1 MKTLILSL
9 SLLLSSINAFA
20 QRTPEEKLSMAFYA
34 LHNMY
39 VDSVDVNPIVEEQL
53 RHLMLSL
60 DPHSEYLS
68 AADAFA
74 NEQMLLRPTA
84 SGAQQDVWS
93 AKTVVDAKMLDKHT
107 AYIRITMFNQST
119 VDEFHATID
128 SLRRFGMKSLVLDI
142 RQNGG
147 GFFDTALEMADE
159 FLPTGTLLVTTQGA
173 HSPKMEVRAQKK
185 GVFEK
190 GKLVL
195 LVDGGTMSA
204 AEIFAGAIQDHHRGV
219 LAGSRTFGKGLVQ
232 ETYQYSDG
240 SALRISVARY
250 FTPSGRCIQKPYKN
264 VPRNDYFSV
273 MGGIMPEITSAEN
286 LGDEQVLKNAAE
298 LLSNSKAYDS
308 ALAQHPYTASWTAM
322 GGNSETQRFRD
333 SKVQKSLTIN
343 GKLIDNSYDGRYMH
357 CYISDVTNADNVQDV
372 DSALVKNGKFTL
384 TLSSFTPGTLA
395 HLRFASI
402 GNSDHFATFDAPFV
416 LEEGKLTV
424 TYDTLG
430 YYLHGTPLN
439 NAYETHVV
447 SANRTIMA
455 KQRAINA
462 ERNSMQATRN
472 LSNEENEKF
481 NEQIRAL
488 YDEHYTKLSAF
499 IKQYISHPFAS
510 SLLFSTTIDRYP
522 EADRAFLLANCDQ
535 DMRQRVEERDRK
547 RREKQEEFRKSADAM
562 ALGAHYREILA
573 RTPDGTE
580 VKLSDYITP
589 GHVTLLD
596 FWASWCVPCQQ
607 EIPELKELYAKHH
620 PDGFDIISISLDTK
634 EAAWLKA
641 VDKNDMPWLQI
652 SDLKGWNGPITQD
665 YAIAAIPYL
674 LLLDGNGN
682 IILKNMHG
690 HLLRQAIEEAME
702 KLSRVP

>member
-1 MKTLILSL
+1 MKTFILSIA
-9 SLLLSSINAFA
+9 LLLCGINAFA

-53 RHLMLSL
+53 RHLMLAL

-68 AADAFA
+68 AAEAFA

-84 SGAQQDVWS
+84 SGTQQDAWS
-93 AKTVVDAKMLDKHT
+93 TKTVVDAKMLDKHT
-107 AYIRITMFNQST
+107 AYMRITMFNQST
-119 VDEFHATID
+119 VDEFHATTD
-128 SLRRFGMKSLVLDI
+128 SLRKLGMKSLVLDI

-204 AEIFAGAIQDHHRGV
+204 AEIFAGTIQDHHRGV

-264 VPRNDYFSV
+264 VSRDDYYSV
-273 MGGIMPEITSAEN
+273 MGGIIPEIATAET
-286 LGDEQVLKNAAE
+286 LSDEKMLKNAAE
-298 LLSNSKAYDS
+298 LIGNSKAYDS
-308 ALAQHPYTASWTAM
+308 ALAQHPYTASWTAFEGTKPKTM
-322 GGNSETQRFRD
+322 
-333 SKVQKSLTIN
+333 VVN
-343 GKLIDNSYDGRYMH
+343 GKLMDKSYDGRYMH
-357 CYISDVTNADNVQDV
+357 CYISDITNADNAQDL

-384 TLSSFTPGTLA
+384 TLDASTPGTLA
-395 HLRFASI
+395 HLRFAAI
-402 GNSDHFATFDAPFV
+402 GNNDHFATYDAPFV
-416 LEEGKLTV
+416 IEEGKLTV

-447 SANRTIMA
+447 SSNRTILA
-455 KQRAINA
+455 KQRVINA
-462 ERNSMQATRN
+462 ERNKLQDQRT

-481 NEQIRAL
+481 NDQIRAL
-488 YDEHYTKLSAF
+488 YDDHYSKLSSF
-499 IKQYISHPFAS
+499 LKDNISYPFAS

-547 RREKQEEFRKSADAM
+547 RREKQEEFLKSADAM
-562 ALGAHYREILA
+562 ALGAHYREILG
-573 RTPDGTE
+573 RTPDGKE
-580 VKLSDYITP
+580 VKLSDCITS

-620 PDGFDIISISLDTK
+620 EHGFDIVSISLDTK

-641 VDKNDMPWLQI
+641 LDKNGMPWAQI
-652 SDLKGWNGPITQD
+652 SDLKGWNGNITQD

-690 HLLRQAIEEAME
+690 HLLREAVE
-702 KLSRVP
+702 NAVAK

>member
-1 MKTLILSL
+1 MKTFILSVA
-9 SLLLSSINAFA
+9 LLLCGINAFA

-68 AADAFA
+68 AAEAFA

-84 SGAQQDVWS
+84 SGTQQDAWS
-93 AKTVVDAKMLDKHT
+93 TKTVVDAKMLDKHT
-107 AYIRITMFNQST
+107 AYMRITMFNQST
-119 VDEFHATID
+119 VDEFHATTD
-128 SLRRFGMKSLVLDI
+128 SLRKFGMKSLVLDI

-264 VPRNDYFSV
+264 VSRDDYYSV
-273 MGGIMPEITSAEN
+273 MGGIIPEIATAET
-286 LGDEQVLKNAAE
+286 LSDEKMLKNAAE
-298 LLSNSKAYDS
+298 LIGNSKAYDS
-308 ALAQHPYTASWTAM
+308 ALAQHPYTASWTAF
-322 GGNSETQRFRD
+322 GGT
-333 SKVQKSLTIN
+333 KPKTMVVN
-343 GKLIDNSYDGRYMH
+343 GKLMDKSYDGRYMH
-357 CYISDVTNADNVQDV
+357 CYISDITNADNAQDL

-384 TLSSFTPGTLA
+384 TLDASTPGTLA
-395 HLRFASI
+395 HLRFAAI
-402 GNSDHFATFDAPFV
+402 GNNDHFATYDAPFV
-416 LEEGKLTV
+416 IEEGKLTV

-447 SANRTIMA
+447 SSNRTILA
-455 KQRAINA
+455 KQRVINA
-462 ERNSMQATRN
+462 ERNKLQDQRT
-472 LSNEENEKF
+472 LSNGENEKF
-481 NEQIRAL
+481 NDQIRAL
-488 YDEHYTKLSAF
+488 YDDHYSKLSSF
-499 IKQYISHPFAS
+499 LKDNISYPFAS

-522 EADRAFLLANCDQ
+522 EADRTFLLANCDQ
-535 DMRQRVEERDRK
+535 VMRQRVEERDRK

-562 ALGAHYREILA
+562 SLGAHYREILA

-620 PDGFDIISISLDTK
+620 LDGFDIISISFDTK
-634 EAAWLKA
+634 EAAWINA

-652 SDLKGWNGPITQD
+652 SDLKGWNGSITQD

-690 HLLRQAIEEAME
+690 HFLRQAIEDAMS
-702 KLSRVP
+702 KVSH

>member
-1 MKTLILSL
+1 MKTIILSIT
-9 SLLLSSINAFA
+9 LLLFSLSTFA

-53 RHLMLSL
+53 RHLMLAL

-84 SGAQQDVWS
+84 SSVPNDAWS
-93 AKTVVDAKMLDKHT
+93 AKTVVGAKMLDKRT
-107 AYIRITMFNQST
+107 AYVRITMFNQGT
-119 VDEFHATID
+119 VDEFHAAID
-128 SLRRFGMKSLVLDI
+128 SLSKLGMKSLVLDI

-147 GFFDTALEMADE
+147 GFFDTALEVADE
-159 FLPTGTLLVTTQGA
+159 FLPKGTLMVTTQGA
-173 HSPKMEVRAQKK
+173 HSPKMEVRAQKD

-204 AEIFAGAIQDHHRGV
+204 SEIFAGAIQDHHRGV
-219 LAGSRTFGKGLVQ
+219 LVGSRTFGKGLVQ
-232 ETYQYSDG
+232 ETYEYSDG
-240 SALRISVARY
+240 SALRLSVARY

-264 VPRNDYFSV
+264 ISRSDYFSV
-273 MGGIMPEITSAEN
+273 MGGIVPEISAES
-286 LGDEQVLKNAAE
+286 LTDEQIISKALE
-298 LLSNSKAYDS
+298 LIGDSKAYNS

-322 GGNSETQRFRD
+322 GVLEIEK
-333 SKVQKSLTIN
+333 SKNREIEKSRNSLTIN
-343 GKLIDNSYDGRYMH
+343 GKLMDRSYDGRYMH
-357 CYISDVTNADNVQDV
+357 CYVTDVADADHVQDL
-372 DSALVKNGKFTL
+372 DSALVENGKFSMS
-384 TLSSFTPGTLA
+384 LSVPVPGTLA
-395 HLRFASI
+395 HLRFANI
-402 GNSDHFATFDAPFV
+402 AGNDHFATFDATFI

-424 TYDTLG
+424 TYDSLG
-430 YYLHGTPLN
+430 YYLKGTPFN
-439 NAYETHVV
+439 NDYEARIV
-447 SANRTIMA
+447 SDNRTLLA

-462 ERNSMQATRN
+462 ERNMLQDSRT

-481 NEQIRAL
+481 NEQIKAL
-488 YDEHYTKLSAF
+488 YDEHFLLMSSFLKDNIA
-499 IKQYISHPFAS
+499 HPFAS

-522 EADRAFLLANCDQ
+522 EADRDFLLANCDQ
-535 DMRQRVEERDRK
+535 DLRRRIEERDRL
-547 RREKQEEFRKSADAM
+547 RREKQEYFRKSADAM
-562 ALGAHYREILA
+562 GLGAHYREILA

-580 VKLSDYITP
+580 VKLSDYITL

-607 EIPELKELYAKHH
+607 EIPELKEIYAKHH

-652 SDLKGWNGPITQD
+652 SDLKGWDGTITQD

-674 LLLDGNGN
+674 LLLDDNGN

-690 HLLRQAIEEAME
+690 HLLREAIEEAMS
-702 KLSRVP
+702 KLNR